1 MNKLTV
7 IVVLLSIFSV
17 VFYAHHDL
25 TLASDT
31 GSSFAF
37 ETDDAEETE
46 LASVSP
52 ELKIVFRLF
61 KKNRQKALSSASQ
74 KRRIA
79 YRAQAP
85 PVIVFSYHSV

>member
-7 IVVLLSIFSV
+7 IVVLLSSFSV

-25 TLASDT
+25 RLVSDIF
-31 GSSFAF
+31 SSFTI
-37 ETDDAEETE
+37 ETEDAEETE

-52 ELKIVFRLF
+52 EQKIVFRLF
-61 KKNRQKALSSASQ
+61 KKNRQKALSSANQ

-85 PVIVFSYHSV
+85 HVIVFSYHSV